1 MNNTFIIKVIRVQ
14 FGLVSLYL
22 KRLLFEIR
30 LKIINGVLDL
40 YITTLLTFNELGLFY
55 INSDEK

>member
-1 MNNTFIIKVIRVQ
+1 MNNTFIIKVIRVL
-14 FGLVSLYL
+14 FGLVSLNL

>member
-1 MNNTFIIKVIRVQ
+1 MNNTFIIKVIRVR
-14 FGLVSLYL
+14 FGFVSLYL

-40 YITTLLTFNELGLFY
+40 HITTLLTFNELGLFY

>member
-1 MNNTFIIKVIRVQ
+1 MNNTFIIKVIRVR

>member
-1 MNNTFIIKVIRVQ
+1 MNNTFIIKVIRVR

-40 YITTLLTFNELGLFY
+40 HITTLLTFNELGLFY

>member
-1 MNNTFIIKVIRVQ
+1 MNNTFIIKVIRVR

-22 KRLLFEIR
+22 KWLLFEIR

-40 YITTLLTFNELGLFY
+40 HITTLLTFNELGLFY

>member
-1 MNNTFIIKVIRVQ
+1 MNNTFIIKVIRVL

>member
-1 MNNTFIIKVIRVQ
+1 MNNTFIIKVIRVL

-40 YITTLLTFNELGLFY
+40 HITTLLTFNELGLFY